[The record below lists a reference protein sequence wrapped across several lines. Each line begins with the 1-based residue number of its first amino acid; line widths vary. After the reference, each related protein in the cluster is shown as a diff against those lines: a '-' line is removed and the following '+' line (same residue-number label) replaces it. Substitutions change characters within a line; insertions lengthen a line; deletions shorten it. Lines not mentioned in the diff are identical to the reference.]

1 MLFSGKKHTEA
12 DKIHHKEHSVLTF
25 IYIFAHEK
33 RRNTSS
39 SPSHQHHSHFM
50 GFLILIGC
58 VAMLMYGMKVMSE
71 GLQKMAGS
79 TLRNVLATA
88 TTNRF
93 TGLLTGAFITASI
106 QSSTATT
113 VMTVSFVSA
122 GLLSLVQAISVIMG
136 ANIGTTA
143 TAWIM
148 VLGGASFNMT
158 AVVYSA
164 IVLAV
169 GLIYTKKNINLGE
182 FIMGLALMLLG
193 LTTLKAN
200 ATDMHLDEIPAVQ
213 NFFGSISSWGYGS
226 TLLFLLIGGVLTC
239 AVQSSAAI
247 MAITMTLCS
256 TGVLDIYM
264 GIALVMGENI
274 GTTITSNV
282 VALSANT
289 QARRAA
295 MAHLIFNLFGVCWV
309 LCIYTFFVDFVCSMV
324 GCDPHNVE
332 NKDVLTVVLAAFH
345 TTFNVCNVLIL
356 IWFIKPM
363 EKVVCLIIPS
373 KEGKDDDEDMHLRF
387 IDGGLL
393 STAELSILEAKKE
406 INVFVNRCVKMF
418 GLTQELLTTT
428 KGEDFN
434 RLYSRI
440 EKYESITDHM
450 EVEIADYLT
459 KVSEGRLSVESKM
472 DIRRMMR
479 VCSELES
486 IGDSCFNLARTMN
499 RKRQYATEDFTEKQ
513 YQHIHSMMG
522 LTETALAEMKNV
534 IAQSGN
540 RHIDLN
546 KNYNTEHEINNYRTQ
561 LKTQNVIDIN
571 NKLYDY
577 QMGVFYMDIISEC
590 EKLGDYVINVIES
603 SGLK

>member
-1 MLFSGKKHTEA
+1 
-12 DKIHHKEHSVLTF
+12 
-25 IYIFAHEK
+25 
-33 RRNTSS
+33 
-39 SPSHQHHSHFM
+39 M

-93 TGLLTGAFITASI
+93 TGLFTGAFITTSI

-122 GLLSLVQAISVIMG
+122 GLLTLAQAISVIMG

-148 VLGGASFNMT
+148 VLGGSFDMKFL
-158 AVVYSA
+158 VYSA

-193 LTTLKAN
+193 LTTLKEN
-200 ATDMHLDEIPAVQ
+200 AKAMELDQIPAIQ
-213 NFFGSISSWGYGS
+213 EFFASISGWGYGS
-226 TLLFLLIGGVLTC
+226 YLLFLLIGGLLTC

-282 VALSANT
+282 VALSAST

-309 LCIYTFFVDFVCSMV
+309 LCIYPFFVDFVCSLV
-324 GCDPHNVE
+324 GCDPHANIE
-332 NKDVLTVVLAAFH
+332 NKDILNAVLAAFH
-345 TTFNVCNVLIL
+345 TAFNVCNVLIL

-363 EKVVCLIIPS
+363 EKIVCLIIPQ
-373 KEGKDDDEDMHLRF
+373 KEGQEDDEEMHLTY
-387 IDGGLL
+387 IGGGLL

-406 INVFVNRCVKMF
+406 INVFVERCVKMF
-418 GLTQELLTTT
+418 GMTQELLTTT

-434 RLYSRI
+434 KLYSRI
-440 EKYESITDHM
+440 EKYESITDRM

-472 DIRRMMR
+472 TIQRMMR

-486 IGDSCFNLARTMN
+486 IGDSCFNLARTIS

-522 LTETALAEMKNV
+522 LTADALSEMQTV
-534 IAQSGN
+534 MAMSEH
-540 RHIDLN
+540 RRVDLN

-577 QMGVFYMDIISEC
+577 QMGVFYMDLISEC
-590 EKLGDYVINVIES
+590 EKLGDFVINVIES

>member
-1 MLFSGKKHTEA
+1 ME
-12 DKIHHKEHSVLTF
+12 
-25 IYIFAHEK
+25 
-33 RRNTSS
+33 
-39 SPSHQHHSHFM
+39 
-50 GFLILIGC
+50 FLILIGS
-58 VAMLMYGMKVMSE
+58 VALLMYGMKVMSE

-79 TLRNVLATA
+79 KLRNVLGTM

-93 TGLLTGAFITASI
+93 TGLLTGAFITTSI

-122 GLLSLVQAISVIMG
+122 GLLTLSQAISVIMG

-148 VLGGASFNMT
+148 VLGSFDMRL
-158 AVVYSA
+158 VVYSA
-164 IVLAV
+164 IIIAIA
-169 GLIYTKKNINLGE
+169 LIYTKKSINTGE
-182 FIMGLALMLLG
+182 FLMGLALMLLG
-193 LTTLKAN
+193 LSTLKTN
-200 ATDMHLDEIPAVQ
+200 AIEMDLGHNEPLL
-213 NFFGSISSWGYGS
+213 NFLTGLSGWGYGS
-226 TLLFLLIGGVLTC
+226 YLLFLFVGGLLTC

-256 TGVLDIYM
+256 TGALPLDM

-282 VALSANT
+282 VAMSASA
-289 QARRAA
+289 QAQRAA
-295 MAHLIFNLFGVCWV
+295 RAHLIFNLFGVAWV
-309 LCIYTFFVDFVCSMV
+309 LCIYKYFLEFVCGLV
-324 GCDPHNVE
+324 GCDPYAKGQDMVTLNAA
-332 NKDVLTVVLAAFH
+332 LAAFH
-345 TTFNVCNVLIL
+345 TSFNVCNVLIL

-363 EKVVCLIIPS
+363 EKVVCLLVPQR
-373 KEGKDDDEDMHLRF
+373 EGGHDDEEMRLKF
-387 IDGGLL
+387 IGGGLL

-406 INVFVNRCVKMF
+406 INVFVDRCLKMF
-418 GLTQELLTTT
+418 EMTRELLHTT

-434 RLYSRI
+434 KLYSRI
-440 EKYESITDHM
+440 EKYESITDRM
-450 EVEIADYLT
+450 EIEIADYLT

-472 DIRRMMR
+472 DIQRMMR

-486 IGDSCFNLARTMN
+486 IGDSCFNLARTMS

-522 LTETALAEMKNV
+522 LTGEALEEMKTAISQGEHRYV
-534 IAQSGN
+534 
-540 RHIDLN
+540 DLN
-546 KNYNTEHEINNYRTQ
+546 KNYNTEHEINNYRNQ
-561 LKTQNVIDIN
+561 LKNQNIIDIN

-590 EKLGDYVINVIES
+590 EKLGDFIINVIES
-603 SGLK
+603 SGLKERKG